1 MRLLMISDVY
11 FPRVNGVSTS
21 IQTVSRELLALGHEV
36 TLLAPDY
43 GEGYAEAS
51 GEQRGAPVAA
61 PADAEPFDVIRI
73 PSRYLFFD
81 PEDRMM
87 RWLRIRALRA
97 QLSAGG
103 FDLVHI
109 HTPFV
114 AHYAGVAIARW
125 LSVPVVESYHTFFE
139 QYLDKY
145 VTFLPGAWMRYAA
158 RSFSAAQCNDVD
170 ALVVP
175 SRAMLEV
182 LERYGIRTPAEV
194 VPTGIELEQFAHGDG
209 ARFRRVHGIAP
220 DRPLLVHVG
229 RLAFEKNCDFLLRML
244 VHVKAELPDVLLVI
258 AGGGPARRQ
267 LEALTRRLG
276 LQAHV
281 RFIGYLNRDGSLEDC
296 YAAGDAFV
304 FASLTETQGLV
315 LLESMAL
322 GTPVVAIAE
331 MGTREVLSQGDGCL
345 IAPYD
350 EVAFAAH
357 CLRLLADRALRS
369 ALSARAVRYAQAWS
383 APVLV
388 QRLLK
393 FYQRALAARGGPL
406 DAAETLTET
415 PTEMLTEIPTDIQAQ
430 TQEEASAT
438 AGVDE
443 RRSAA
448 R

>member
-1 MRLLMISDVY
+1 MRVLMISDVY

-21 IQTVSRELLALGHEV
+21 IQTVARELVALGHAV

-43 GEGYAEAS
+43 GQGDAVVGAESNAD
-51 GEQRGAPVAA
+51 ERAAPVA
-61 PADAEPFDVIRI
+61 DPFEVIRI
-73 PSRYLFFD
+73 PARYLFFD

-87 RWLRIRALRA
+87 RWRRIRALRP
-97 QLSAGG
+97 QLTERG

-114 AHYAGVAIARW
+114 AHYAGLAIARW
-125 LSVPVVESYHTFFE
+125 LSAPVIESYHTFFE

-194 VPTGIELEQFAHGDG
+194 VPTGIELEQFAEGDG
-209 ARFRRVHGIAP
+209 ARFRRAHGIAP

-267 LEALTRRLG
+267 LELLTRRLD

-281 RFIGYLNRDGSLEDC
+281 RFIGYLDRDGSLEDC
-296 YAAGDAFV
+296 YAAGNAFV

-322 GTPVVAIAE
+322 GTPVVSIAE

-350 EVAFAAH
+350 EAAFAAH
-357 CLRLLADRALRS
+357 CVRLLSDRALRR
-369 ALSARAVRYAQAWS
+369 ALSARAVRYAQHWS

-388 QRLLK
+388 QRLLE
-393 FYQRALAARGGPL
+393 FYHRVLAERGGPL
-406 DAAETLTET
+406 QAAEASTAESF
-415 PTEMLTEIPTDIQAQ
+415 DS
-430 TQEEASAT
+430 ASA
-438 AGVDE
+438 AHGGEE
-443 RRSAA
+443 RRTAA